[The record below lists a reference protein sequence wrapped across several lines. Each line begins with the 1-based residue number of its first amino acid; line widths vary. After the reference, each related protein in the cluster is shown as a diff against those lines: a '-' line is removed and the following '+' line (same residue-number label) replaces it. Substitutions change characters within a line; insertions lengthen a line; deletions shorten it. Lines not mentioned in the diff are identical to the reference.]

1 MLIVICVIAALI
13 LVVLILATTKP
24 DTFRVERKIDI
35 RATPDKIF
43 ALIDDFHNW
52 AAWSPWEKLDPA
64 MTRTF
69 SGPASGRGTAY
80 AWEGNKK
87 VGKGAMEITDL
98 TAPAKIVIKLDFYV
112 PFEAHNTAEFT
123 LSATGETTTVSWVMF
138 GPAPFMA
145 KIMHVFMS
153 MDKMVGKD
161 FVEGLNNMK
170 AIAEK

>member
-1 MLIVICVIAALI
+1 
-13 LVVLILATTKP
+13 
-24 DTFRVERKIDI
+24 
-35 RATPDKIF
+35 
-43 ALIDDFHNW
+43 
-52 AAWSPWEKLDPA
+52 

-69 SGPASGRGTAY
+69 SGPASGKGTAY

-98 TAPAKIVIKLDFYV
+98 TAPAKIIIKLDFYV

-123 LSATGETTTVSWVMF
+123 LSVNGETTTVSWVMF

>member
-69 SGPASGRGTAY
+69 SGPASGKGTAY

>member
-69 SGPASGRGTAY
+69 SGPASGKGTAY

-98 TAPAKIVIKLDFYV
+98 TAPAKIIIKLDFYV

>member
-1 MLIVICVIAALI
+1 MLTVIYVVAALI
-13 LVVLILATTKP
+13 AVVLILAATKP
-24 DTFRVERKIDI
+24 DVFRVERKIDI
-35 RATPDKIF
+35 KAAPEKIF
-43 ALIDDFHNW
+43 AHIDDFHEW

-69 SGPASGRGTAY
+69 SGPASGKGTAY

-98 TAPAKIVIKLDFYV
+98 TVPQKIVIKLDFYV
-112 PFEAHNTAEFT
+112 PFEAHNTTEFT
-123 LSATGETTTVSWVMF
+123 LSANGESTTVNWLMF

-145 KIMHVFMS
+145 KIMHVFMN

-161 FVEGLNNMK
+161 FEQGLNNLK

>member
-69 SGPASGRGTAY
+69 SGPASGKGTAY

-98 TAPAKIVIKLDFYV
+98 TAPAKIIIKLDFYV

-123 LSATGETTTVSWVMF
+123 LSVNGETTTVSWVMF